1 MKIAILGWGS
11 LLWDKENSIE
21 FDKWHDPWVFD
32 GPALK
37 VEFSRISESR
47 LGALTLVIDEEH
59 GSSVRVAWCF
69 SKRTRVEDAVC
80 DLRCREGTTAAKI
93 GLLDF
98 TLSTDHSNIGTAESR
113 NSILEWARAKGMD
126 AVVWTALES
135 KFTNERHQPFSV
147 DNAVSYLRGLPP
159 EGKSKAAEYVWRAPA
174 FVETLLRSA
183 LQKEP
188 WFQEQRPSGDP

>member
-32 GPALK
+32 GPVLK
-37 VEFSRISESR
+37 VEFSRISKSR
-47 LGALTLVIDEEH
+47 LGALTLVIDEAH
-59 GSSVRVAWCF
+59 GSSVRVASCF

-80 DLRCREGTTAAKI
+80 DLRCREGTTVKSIGRLDIVSPGNRSNSDAAENCILQWAQQK
-93 GLLDF
+93 GL
-98 TLSTDHSNIGTAESR
+98 N
-113 NSILEWARAKGMD
+113 
-126 AVVWTALES
+126 AVVWTALKS
-135 KFTNERHQPFSV
+135 NFAERTGQPFSV
-147 DNAVSYLRGLPP
+147 AAAVSYLKNLPP

-174 FVETLLRSA
+174 CVKTPLRLA

-188 WFQEQRPSGDP
+188 WFQE